1 MARPRKPTRELF
13 FDTFCDFEL
22 ADQALILDHL
32 AEFHRQAKRQASKR
46 GRGSAIA
53 EAGEDSGKP
62 AGNGDAAGPL
72 YETPFAREEM
82 EDRRGDQDGV

>member
-13 FDTFCDFEL
+13 FDQFCDFPL

-46 GRGSAIA
+46 WRGPA
-53 EAGEDSGKP
+53 EGKP
-62 AGNGDAAGPL
+62 AVNGEDAGPL
-72 YETPFAREEM
+72 F
-82 EDRRGDQDGV
+82 DGVRHLDPGEIDG